1 MSDDERRRADGEAAG
16 VAHRRGDDLRWRRLW
31 MKHRDVFVRERP
43 DDLGARL
50 RTVGKAHGDARRAV
64 HDVQAREDVA
74 LLIDDDAR
82 AARWLAP
89 GRRPG
94 HLHDRRCDVRVHRR
108 GERRRRRG
116 RRLLLRGLERGDR
129 AGLHRVDELPRED
142 EHGGERERRG
152 NAPPDADAQRQR
164 RDDRRHIRRGR
175 RLSRTREGAVRP
187 VGPGERHEKSISVR
201 GRYPISGLTV
211 ASLGRGMRAL
221 LIVNPAAGM
230 RTAGPEDLDD
240 AITVMRDAGFAL
252 DRVETASDRPTAGDL
267 AQRALAE
274 GYEACITAGGDGTV
288 QPVAG
293 ALAGT
298 DVVLGILPFGT
309 HMNVAHGFGIPLE
322 PIDAA
327 HVIARKRVR
336 SCDAGE
342 VHGRIFFETAGIG
355 LDAELAGAARHAERG
370 RWRDAFDRVGR
381 YVTQGTHRVHITI
394 GDKTHAHRV
403 MQILVLNSP
412 YYGWGF
418 PLLPDAAM

>member
-1 MSDDERRRADGEAAG
+1 
-16 VAHRRGDDLRWRRLW
+16 
-31 MKHRDVFVRERP
+31 
-43 DDLGARL
+43 
-50 RTVGKAHGDARRAV
+50 
-64 HDVQAREDVA
+64 
-74 LLIDDDAR
+74 
-82 AARWLAP
+82 
-89 GRRPG
+89 
-94 HLHDRRCDVRVHRR
+94 
-108 GERRRRRG
+108 
-116 RRLLLRGLERGDR
+116 
-129 AGLHRVDELPRED
+129 
-142 EHGGERERRG
+142 
-152 NAPPDADAQRQR
+152 
-164 RDDRRHIRRGR
+164 
-175 RLSRTREGAVRP
+175 
-187 VGPGERHEKSISVR
+187 
-201 GRYPISGLTV
+201 
-211 ASLGRGMRAL
+211 MRAL
-221 LIVNPAAGM
+221 LIVNPAAGK
-230 RTAGPEDLDD
+230 RTAGPHDLDD
-240 AITVMRDAGFAL
+240 AIAVMRDAGFAL
-252 DRVETASDRPTAGDL
+252 DRVETESDRPTAGDL

-370 RWRDAFDRVGR
+370 RWRDAFDRIGR
-381 YVTQGTHRVHITI
+381 YVTQGTHRVNITI
-394 GDKTHAHRV
+394 DDKTHAHRV

-418 PLLPDAAM
+418 PLLPDAAMDDGLLDVAVFPRMGRVALLRGVVALLRGEPLPHRPIRYRAKRIEMTSGAALAVHADGKIVGALPATFACRRGVLKVFA

>member
-1 MSDDERRRADGEAAG
+1 
-16 VAHRRGDDLRWRRLW
+16 
-31 MKHRDVFVRERP
+31 
-43 DDLGARL
+43 
-50 RTVGKAHGDARRAV
+50 
-64 HDVQAREDVA
+64 
-74 LLIDDDAR
+74 
-82 AARWLAP
+82 
-89 GRRPG
+89 
-94 HLHDRRCDVRVHRR
+94 
-108 GERRRRRG
+108 
-116 RRLLLRGLERGDR
+116 
-129 AGLHRVDELPRED
+129 
-142 EHGGERERRG
+142 
-152 NAPPDADAQRQR
+152 
-164 RDDRRHIRRGR
+164 
-175 RLSRTREGAVRP
+175 
-187 VGPGERHEKSISVR
+187 
-201 GRYPISGLTV
+201 
-211 ASLGRGMRAL
+211 MRAL
-221 LIVNPAAGM
+221 LIVNPAAGK

-267 AQRALAE
+267 AQLALAE

-418 PLLPDAAM
+418 PLLPDAAMDDGMLDVAVFPRMGRVALLRGVVALLHGEPLPQRPLRYRAERIEMTSGAALAVHADGKIVGALPATFTCRRGVLKVFA